1 MDWIVGRFCVC
12 YILLKVSILVSPEWT
27 LCWKLKDMRGKEGR
41 GGKRKKRGGKEKRIR
56 EGSEE
61 TEQAVLRVHVLHVQ
75 PHVSSAFP
83 RSVSLGLLTS
93 SLGAWETFRFAPP
106 PYQGVRR
113 VECRVNFMRNER
125 SIDTIDG

>member
-1 MDWIVGRFCVC
+1 MDP
-12 YILLKVSILVSPEWT
+12 LLEVKRY
-27 LCWKLKDMRGKEGR
+27 DGR

-83 RSVSLGLLTS
+83 RSVSLGPLTS
-93 SLGAWETFRFAPP
+93 SLGACETFRFGP
-106 PYQGVRR
+106 PYQGVQR
-113 VECRVNFMRNER
+113 VECRVNFMRTER
-125 SIDTIDG
+125 